1 MLGGLTQTQ
10 KSLCFPKT
18 DRWTTSE
25 ALAPGRS
32 GLDFCFPKPWC
43 GCGLSAEEGGREEK
57 GEEKEPLRTQS
68 LSFHYLGLFAL
79 VGLTES
85 SFPSSPA
92 EQVLK
97 ARAGALAPNGNPV
110 GTHQNG
116 CGCRSGSHEG
126 LGTSSGWGCRV
137 LQVALSFHLSTSC
150 QSRGETWGCWYE
162 SHTEVGSGICRHNK
176 WGRYRNKVLCTVRE
190 WGWGNWW
197 FISPWP

>member
-1 MLGGLTQTQ
+1 MEGPVLSSGFSQLSCKGSDPGACFGGVGRDATGVRWPHSDTEE
-10 KSLCFPKT
+10 SLFPK

-32 GLDFCFPKPWC
+32 GLDFCFPSPWC

-97 ARAGALAPNGNPV
+97 ARTGALAPNGNPM

-126 LGTSSGWGCRV
+126 LGTSSVWVGVQGATGCSQLPPVHQLPIQR
-137 LQVALSFHLSTSC
+137 
-150 QSRGETWGCWYE
+150 
-162 SHTEVGSGICRHNK
+162 
-176 WGRYRNKVLCTVRE
+176 
-190 WGWGNWW
+190 
-197 FISPWP
+197 

>member
-1 MLGGLTQTQ
+1 MLGSLTQTQ
-10 KSLCFPKT
+10 KSLLFPK

-57 GEEKEPLRTQS
+57 GEEKEPLRTRS

-79 VGLTES
+79 AGLTES

-97 ARAGALAPNGNPV
+97 ARAVALVPNGNLM

-116 CGCRSGSHEG
+116 CGCWKALMR
-126 LGTSSGWGCRV
+126 GWGP
-137 LQVALSFHLSTSC
+137 ALS
-150 QSRGETWGCWYE
+150 G
-162 SHTEVGSGICRHNK
+162 
-176 WGRYRNKVLCTVRE
+176 
-190 WGWGNWW
+190 
-197 FISPWP
+197 